1 MQPRSADDERLG
13 RLMQAAQAG
22 DGDAYLQLLQEITPR
37 VRKMVARRR
46 FGGSAAER
54 EDLVQDVLLS
64 LHVARASYDPARP
77 FVPWL
82 LAIVRHRLAD
92 AARRDA
98 RVAARARPVD
108 VLVVTFAGA
117 PANSFPEVVSD
128 IPALKE
134 AIRALPRG
142 QRDAIELL
150 KLRELSLKEAAA
162 VSGASVG
169 ALKVAAHRA
178 VASLRRMLAGH
189 LPGSSLALASSGHRD
204 ADKAAD
210 VSQVKPRR
218 SHRHKRAVE

>member
-98 RVAARARPVD
+98 RVAARERPVD
-108 VLVVTFAGA
+108 DIDVTFAGA

>member
-1 MQPRSADDERLG
+1 MQPRTADDERFG
-13 RLMQAAQAG
+13 RLMQAAQTG
-22 DGDAYLQLLQEITPR
+22 DADAYLQLLQEITPR
-37 VRKMVARRR
+37 VRRTIARRR
-46 FGGSAAER
+46 FGGSAADR

-64 LHVARASYDPARP
+64 LHVARASYDPVRP
-77 FVPWL
+77 FTPWL

-98 RVAARARPVD
+98 RVAARERPVED
-108 VLVVTFAGA
+108 IDVTFAEA
-117 PANSFPEVVSD
+117 PANSSPEAGSD
-128 IPALKE
+128 IPALRE
-134 AIRALPRG
+134 AIQALPRG

-189 LPGSSLALASSGHRD
+189 LHGSSLVWASSVHRD

-210 VSQVKPRR
+210 VSQVEPRR
-218 SHRHKRAVE
+218 NHRHKRAVE